1 MEKSVERLNK
11 VADVD
16 LISLKNSLV
25 KDQRV
30 ADLNIVV
37 KDKIASLPPNVSYKN
52 NSELILY
59 VCKLVEN
66 VICKKDGLNK
76 KDLVINILRPLLS
89 LSDAEAKLTG
99 EIIEFLHSNGM
110 IQKIKKIRLLIKE
123 VRLLNLQGRKNYQ

>member
-16 LISLKNSLV
+16 LVTLKNSLA
-25 KDQRV
+25 KDQRI
-30 ADLNIVV
+30 ADLNIIV

-66 VICKKDGLNK
+66 IVCKKDAINK
-76 KDLVINILRPLLS
+76 KDLVINILRPLLG
-89 LSDAEAKLTG
+89 LNDAEAKLTG
-99 EIIEFLHSNGM
+99 EIIEFLHSNGL
-110 IQKIKKIRLLIKE
+110 IQRIKQVKKIKSSVVSWFKKKIC
-123 VRLLNLQGRKNYQ
+123 

>member
-1 MEKSVERLNK
+1 MEKSIERLNK

-16 LISLKNSLV
+16 LVSLKNSLV

-30 ADLNIVV
+30 ADLSIIV

-66 VICKKDGLNK
+66 LICKKDGLNK
-76 KDLVINILRPLLS
+76 KDLVINILRPLLG
-89 LSDAEAKLTG
+89 LTDAESKLTG
-99 EIIEFLHSNGM
+99 EIIEFLHSNGL
-110 IQKIKKIRLLIKE
+110 IQKIKNVKKI
-123 VRLLNLQGRKNYQ
+123 KNSIVSWFKKKVC

>member
-52 NSELILY
+52 NTELILY

-76 KDLVINILRPLLS
+76 KDLVINILKPLLS

-110 IQKIKKIRLLIKE
+110 IQKIKKVKKLKSSIVSWFKKK
-123 VRLLNLQGRKNYQ
+123 VC

>member
-1 MEKSVERLNK
+1 MEKSIERLNK

-25 KDQRV
+25 KDQRI
-30 ADLNIVV
+30 ADLSIIV

-52 NSELILY
+52 NTELILY

-76 KDLVINILRPLLS
+76 KDLVINILRPLLG
-89 LSDAEAKLTG
+89 LNDAEVKLTG
-99 EIIEFLHSNGM
+99 EIIEFLHSNGL
-110 IQKIKKIRLLIKE
+110 IQRIKQVKKL
-123 VRLLNLQGRKNYQ
+123 KNSIISWFKKKVC

>member
-1 MEKSVERLNK
+1 MDKSVERLNK

-76 KDLVINILRPLLS
+76 KDLVINILRPFLGLT
-89 LSDAEAKLTG
+89 DPEAKLTG

-110 IQKIKKIRLLIKE
+110 IQKIKKVKKLKSSIVSWFKKK
-123 VRLLNLQGRKNYQ
+123 VC